1 MTTGGEIIFE
11 EWKLFSIGR
20 ETVRKL
26 NETLLARSV
35 WPRYK
40 RERDIN
46 FYFFFIFK
54 STSGDVNLYRVERG
68 KLR

>member
-1 MTTGGEIIFE
+1 MTTEGEIIFE

-46 FYFFFIFK
+46 FFYFYF
-54 STSGDVNLYRVERG
+54 
-68 KLR
+68 